1 MNFIKLLPFL
11 VIMTGCGKKSNSG
24 TDATPKMSF
33 DDVSVLE
40 GNSGTGNVEIKFTL
54 DHSSPKAVSF
64 TCTTI
69 NGTAKS
75 GEDFTA
81 VNQTITFQP
90 NELEKKLVINIVT
103 DDLKEPDEV
112 FQVHVENP
120 VNVIL
125 LKGTVSVTLR
135 NDDTK
140 ITFDNTGYDAPTS
153 YPGYALA
160 WNDEFNGTALDNTIW
175 SAETG
180 DGCPALCGWGNNEL
194 EYYTNPPNNVFF
206 QDGKMVIE
214 AKAETFGGKNYTST
228 KINTKG
234 KKPFKLGRIDIRAI
248 LPKGKGIWPA
258 FWLLPQDNVYGAWP
272 KSGEIDM
279 VEAMGSEP
287 SKVLGTL
294 HFGPGPNS
302 TYISRNYSLPGG
314 ATFNDKFHVFSLEW
328 KQDEIKWYIDN
339 VLYTTISKAD
349 LGSNNYPF
357 NESFYFIINLAVG
370 GNFPGAP
377 DATTVFPQWLI
388 VDYIRVYQ

>member
-1 MNFIKLLPFL
+1 MNLIKLIPLL
-11 VIMTGCGKKSNSG
+11 VVMSGCGKKSNSG

-33 DDVSVLE
+33 DDISVLE
-40 GNSGTGNVEIKFTL
+40 GNSGVGNVEIKFTL
-54 DHSSPKAVSF
+54 DHSSSKAVSF

-90 NELEKKLVINIVT
+90 NELEKRLVINIVT

-125 LKGTVSVTLR
+125 LKGTISVTLR

-140 ITFDNTGYDAPTS
+140 ITFNNAGFDAPTS
-153 YPGYALA
+153 YPGYALT
-160 WNDEFNGTALDNTIW
+160 WSDEFNGAALDNTIW
-175 SAETG
+175 SPETG

-248 LPKGKGIWPA
+248 LPIGKGIWPA
-258 FWLLPQDNVYGAWP
+258 FWLLPENNVYGDWP

-279 VEAMGSEP
+279 MEAMGSEP

-302 TYISRNYSLPGG
+302 TYISRNYTLPGG
-314 ATFNDKFHVFSLEW
+314 DSFNDKFHVFSMEW